1 MNPNLITWPSVAS
14 SFRRLFGTIACAF
27 LVSSA
32 FAQEGIIVP
41 MSNGTVVVDCE
52 ATQTIY
58 FTDDNSG
65 SADFQDP
72 YSNQDYTITLC
83 PSVPGDAVQVNFVA
97 FDLQTN
103 ANPNNSDRLIAYN
116 GDSTDGDLVGV
127 GTGNSFNGVSIT
139 ASIDNPTGCVTFRF
153 LVNNGA
159 TGGDAGWVAEVTCVT
174 PCTYPESDLVLV
186 SPESFPGSPESVG
199 VCMDE
204 VVTFDAGGSIEGDP
218 TFPLDSLIW
227 NWGDGQVET
236 TAAAD
241 GFQVSHSY
249 STPGEYIVTLVV
261 QDINGCN
268 STNLV
273 PHQVLVSTVPIF
285 NTEVT
290 SPICVDAPGVLDGT
304 PLESVTWTAL
314 PPVGVSEYADL
325 PDATGVAFTSQLFI
339 DFFDADQ
346 VLENCEDLE
355 LITANIE
362 HSFIGDL
369 KFWVTCPD
377 GTEVLLMDNG
387 PSGGPDPTGCT
398 PSDLGGNNLGIVD
411 VEGYDY
417 SWSMDAE
424 WVLDDANNPNVSD
437 PMPSGTYLPCG
448 DLCDFVGCPL
458 NGIWTFNVIDQWAA
472 DNGTLFE
479 WGIDFNP
486 EIVPGITTFTPEIG
500 MGSDSSYWHPVG
512 DDGTILT
519 TDDYGVVGVDD
530 DVNVVDVMFEEPGV
544 YEFGYFVTNDFG
556 CSWDTTVQVEVL
568 ASPQAFVS
576 AGPDL
581 EFCGEPID
589 LLGSYIPMDT
599 VNCGEASGF
608 HQHCYG
614 ANDNAVFSYCPNV
627 PGDGTMMTLQFTGGE
642 LEWGW
647 DYITVFDGPDGTG
660 PVIATLYWDFAGQ
673 TFTPTNPDGCISF
686 QITADGGGC
695 DCATNPFCGF
705 EPLQWSTYCAPLN
718 AFSNVEFSWSP
729 EESLNDGSLLQ
740 PTLIEF
746 AGDTTA
752 FVLSVEMLDVANCV
766 ASDTMLVVPGFAFDV
781 NHMDLSCEGDDGMI
795 FVDILGEDAAEQGP
809 YNIEVQWNGPM
820 CSWQDIQEHCYG
832 ALDSTVFTHC
842 PDNPGDGT
850 MMSVEF
856 LNGYLDGSGFDVVT
870 VYNGADGEGEV
881 LGVLYEDAF
890 GQFTANNAF
899 GQNPDGCI
907 SIRFESDG
915 FCSCA
920 DTVDCGLPPFVWE
933 TSCNT
938 DGVEPVLVDSL
949 VWEGETIVLD
959 SLIAGEYEV
968 VVSNADGCTYTQI
981 LELTAPDTTG
991 LGGSLGSAIDWSLH
1005 TDTGLFA
1012 GAMGLP
1018 DTVRYE
1024 NGQWFPIQAWLAWE
1038 GDSTFHWDGAP
1049 VDAIVIEGCEDASL
1063 VLQRAQA
1070 QTSDSLFVEWHGTA
1084 DAGVDLAESSSVF
1097 IMEPGTTMLTVPL
1110 QVANDGSSEGIEDV
1124 LIVGTG
1130 LDVCGDS
1137 LLDSLRLLIL
1147 DPIPME
1153 ASSPPLDCIEDPG
1166 VQTVAFEGIEGFG
1179 PFDQMWEVSPSGE
1192 ETGWMELTGLATST
1206 EVDMIDSTGQLM
1218 PDVHVV
1224 LSLMDQC
1231 GHVAQV
1237 HVDIEH
1243 IVMQA
1248 AQFCVDSAFG
1258 FPAANS
1264 HLPVLDVLI
1273 DGVSYFDNVMLQDT
1287 LTIEADSVDGHW
1299 MLDSVSTGAFD
1310 WTGMVTVVDTCG
1322 WSTSAPLY
1330 ILEYVCREGC
1340 TDEAACNFDVD
1351 AGIEDGSCA
1360 FTGDECEGEGDALED
1375 WVLNEACDCV
1385 PVTDGLSEQDLAF
1398 DLFPNPNEGE
1408 FRIVSSVD
1416 QGLLRVRSA
1425 DGRLVHVAELQQ
1437 LQHGVRVDL
1446 NLSNG
1451 MYLMEL
1457 SSEGFHQT
1465 RRVVVQR

>member
-1 MNPNLITWPSVAS
+1 MNPSLISWPSVTS
-14 SFRRLFGTIACAF
+14 SFRGLFGAIACAF
-27 LVSSA
+27 LVSST

-41 MSNGTVVVDCE
+41 MSNGTVVVDCD
-52 ATQTIY
+52 ATQNIY

-65 SADFQDP
+65 STDFQDP

-103 ANPNNSDRLIAYN
+103 ANPNNSDRLFAYN
-116 GDSTDGDLVGV
+116 GDSTNGDLVGV
-127 GTGNSFNGVSIT
+127 GTANSFNGVSIT

-153 LVNNGA
+153 VVNNGA

-174 PCTYPESDLVLV
+174 PCAYPESDLVLV
-186 SPESFPGSPESVG
+186 SPEPFPGTPESVG

-204 VVTFDAGGSIEGDP
+204 LVTFDASGSLPGAPE
-218 TFPLDSLIW
+218 FPVDSLIW

-236 TAAAD
+236 TAVAD
-241 GFQVSHSY
+241 GFQISHSY
-249 STPGEYIVTLVV
+249 PEPGEYIVSLVV

-268 STNLV
+268 STNII
-273 PHQVLVSTVPIF
+273 PYQVLVSTVPIF

-304 PLESVTWTAL
+304 PVESVTWTAL
-314 PPVGVSEYADL
+314 PPVGVSELADL

-369 KFWVTCPD
+369 SFWITCPD

-387 PSGGPDPTGCT
+387 ASGGPDPTGCT
-398 PSDLGGNNLGIVD
+398 PNDLGGNNLGIVD
-411 VEGYDY
+411 VEGFDY
-417 SWSMDAE
+417 SWNMDAE

-512 DDGTILT
+512 DDGIILT
-519 TDDYGVVGVDD
+519 TEDYGIVGVDED
-530 DVNVVDVMFEEPGV
+530 ANVVDVMFEEPGV
-544 YEFGYFVTNDFG
+544 YEFGYLVTNDFG
-556 CSWDTTVQVEVL
+556 CSWDTTVVVEVVDNPGTL
-568 ASPQAFVS
+568 IT
-576 AGPDL
+576 AGPDQIFCNDPVVL
-581 EFCGEPID
+581 EGGFDTGEESSCAAVQ
-589 LLGSYIPMDT
+589 GTY
-599 VNCGEASGF
+599 EY
-608 HQHCYG
+608 CYDIG
-614 ANDNAVFSYCPNV
+614 DNSIFSYCPDN
-627 PGDGTMMTLQFTGGE
+627 PGDGTVMTINFTAGE
-642 LEWGW
+642 VEGFGQ
-647 DYITVFDGPDGTG
+647 DFITVYDGPDATG
-660 PVIATLYWDFAGQ
+660 PVLATLDLNFAGQ
-673 TFTPTNPDGCISF
+673 SFTATNLDGCISF
-686 QITADGGGC
+686 QVTSDPGFCSCG
-695 DCATNPFCGF
+695 DFCGF
-705 EPLQWSTYCAPLN
+705 EPLEWCVTCGGSGDACGFDWLWEPAEYFVDNTVPQPTVVDLGGDA
-718 AFSNVEFSWSP
+718 VEFTLFVEPVGFDNCQATDVVTVEPSFQF
-729 EESLNDGSLLQ
+729 EVESLQ
-740 PTLIEF
+740 PSCF
-746 AGDTTA
+746 A
-752 FVLSVEMLDVANCV
+752 
-766 ASDTMLVVPGFAFDV
+766 
-781 NHMDLSCEGDDGMI
+781 DDGMI
-795 FVDILGEDAAEQGP
+795 FVDILGEDAAEDGQ
-809 YNIEVQWNGPM
+809 YNIEVQWNGPL
-820 CSWQDIQEHCYG
+820 CSGQGIQEHCYG
-832 ALDSTVFTHC
+832 AMDSTMFTHC
-842 PDNPGDGT
+842 PENPGDGT
-850 MMSVEF
+850 MMGVEF
-856 LNGYLDGSGFDVVT
+856 LNGFLDGSGFDVVT
-870 VYNGADGEGEV
+870 VYNGANGEGEV
-881 LGVLYEDAF
+881 LGVLFEDAF
-890 GQFTANNAF
+890 GQFTADNAF

-920 DTVDCGLPPFVWE
+920 DTVACGLPPFVWE

-949 VWEGETIVLD
+949 VWEGATVVVD

-968 VVSNADGCTYTQI
+968 VVSNADGCAYTQI

-991 LGGSLGSAIDWSLH
+991 LGDSLGSTIDWSLS

-1012 GAMGLP
+1012 GAVGLP
-1018 DTVRYE
+1018 DTVWYE

-1063 VLQRAQA
+1063 VLQRTQA

-1084 DAGVDLAESSSVF
+1084 DAGVDHAEASSVF

-1110 QVANDGSSEGIEDV
+1110 QVANDGFSEGIEDV
-1124 LIVGTG
+1124 LIVGAG

-1137 LLDSLRLLIL
+1137 LLDSLRVLIL

-1153 ASSPPLDCIEDPG
+1153 ASTLPLDCIEDPG

-1179 PFDQMWEVSPSGE
+1179 PFDQMWEVSPSGD
-1192 ETGWMELTGLATST
+1192 ETEWMEMAGLATST
-1206 EVDMIDSTGQLM
+1206 EVDMIDSSGQLM
-1218 PDVHVV
+1218 PNVHVA

-1231 GHVAQV
+1231 GHVAQF

-1248 AQFCVDSAFG
+1248 SQLCVDSAFG
-1258 FPAANS
+1258 FPAANA

-1287 LTIEADSVDGHW
+1287 LTIAADSVDGHW
-1299 MLDSVSTGAFD
+1299 MLDSVYTGPFD
-1310 WTGMVTVVDTCG
+1310 WTGIVTVVDTCG
-1322 WSTSAPLY
+1322 WSTSAQLY
-1330 ILEYVCREGC
+1330 ILEYICTEGC

-1351 AGIEDGSCA
+1351 AGLDDGSCA
-1360 FTGDECEGEGDALED
+1360 FTGDECEGEGDALEG
-1375 WVLNEACDCV
+1375 WVLNDACDCV
-1385 PVTDGLSEQDLAF
+1385 PLTDGFAEQDLAF
-1398 DLFPNPNEGE
+1398 DLFPNPNDGE
-1408 FRIVSSVD
+1408 FRIVANVG

-1425 DGRLVHVAELQQ
+1425 DGRLVHMAQLQALQQ
-1437 LQHGVRVDL
+1437 GVRLDL

-1457 SSEGFHQT
+1457 FSESFHQT

>member
-1 MNPNLITWPSVAS
+1 MNPNLIIWPFVTS
-14 SFRRLFGTIACAF
+14 SFRGLFGAIACSF
-27 LVSSA
+27 LVSST

-41 MSNGTVVVDCE
+41 MSNGTVVVDCD

-65 SADFQDP
+65 STDFQDP

-103 ANPNNSDRLIAYN
+103 ANPNNSDRLFAYN

-127 GTGNSFNGVSIT
+127 GTANSFNGVSIT

-153 LVNNGA
+153 VVNNGA

-174 PCTYPESDLVLV
+174 PCAYPESDLVLV
-186 SPESFPGSPESVG
+186 SPEPFPGTPESVG

-204 VVTFDAGGSIEGDP
+204 LVTFDASGSLPGAPE
-218 TFPLDSLIW
+218 FPVDSLIW

-236 TAAAD
+236 TAVAD
-241 GFQVSHSY
+241 GFQISHSY
-249 STPGEYIVTLVV
+249 PEPGEYIVSLVV

-268 STNLV
+268 STNLI
-273 PHQVLVSTVPIF
+273 PYQVLVSTVPIF

-304 PLESVTWTAL
+304 PVESVTWTAL
-314 PPVGVSEYADL
+314 PPVGVSELADL

-339 DFFDADQ
+339 DFFDTDQ
-346 VLENCEDLE
+346 VLEFCDDLE

-369 KFWVTCPD
+369 SFWITCPD

-387 PSGGPDPTGCT
+387 ASGGPDPTGCT
-398 PSDLGGNNLGIVD
+398 PNDLGGNDLGIVD
-411 VEGYDY
+411 VEGFDY
-417 SWSMDAE
+417 SWTMDAE
-424 WVLDDANNPNVSD
+424 WVLDDANNPNATN
-437 PMPSGTYLPCG
+437 PMPAGTYLPCG

-512 DDGTILT
+512 DDGIILT
-519 TDDYGVVGVDD
+519 TEDYGIVGVDED
-530 DVNVVDVMFEEPGV
+530 ANVVDVMFAEPGV
-544 YEFGYFVTNDFG
+544 YEFGYLVTNDFG

-568 ASPQAFVS
+568 ESPQAFVS

-589 LLGSYIPMDT
+589 LLGSYVPMDT
-599 VNCGEASGF
+599 ANCGEGSGF
-608 HQHCYG
+608 HQYCYG

-627 PGDGTMMTLQFTGGE
+627 PGDGTTMTLQFTGGE

-660 PVIATLYWDFAGQ
+660 PVIETLYWEIAGQ

-695 DCATNPFCGF
+695 DCATNSFCGF
-705 EPLQWSTYCAPLN
+705 ESLQWTTYCAPLN

-729 EESLNDGSLLQ
+729 DESLNDGSLLQ
-740 PTLIEF
+740 PTLMEF
-746 AGDTTA
+746 EADTTA
-752 FVLSVEMLDVANCV
+752 FVLTVEMLDVANCV

-781 NHMDLSCEGDDGMI
+781 DHMDLSCEGDDGMI
-795 FVDILGEDAAEQGP
+795 FVDILGGDAAEDGP
-809 YNIEVQWNGPM
+809 YNIDVQWNGPL
-820 CSWQDIQEHCYG
+820 CSGPGIQEHCYG
-832 ALDSTVFTHC
+832 AMDSTVFTHC

-850 MMSVEF
+850 MMGVEF
-856 LNGYLDGSGFDVVT
+856 LNGFLDSSGFDVVT
-870 VYNGADGEGEV
+870 VYNGANGEGEV
-881 LGVLYEDAF
+881 LGVLFEDAF
-890 GQFTANNAF
+890 GQFTADNAF

-920 DTVDCGLPPFVWE
+920 DTVACGLPPFVWE

-938 DGVEPVLVDSL
+938 DAVEPVLVDSL
-949 VWEGETIVLD
+949 VWEGATVVLD

-981 LELTAPDTTG
+981 LELTAPDTIG
-991 LGGSLGSAIDWSLH
+991 LGGSLGSTIDWSLS

-1018 DTVRYE
+1018 DTVWYE

-1070 QTSDSLFVEWHGTA
+1070 QTADSLFVEWHGTA
-1084 DAGVDLAESSSVF
+1084 DAGVDHAEASSVF

-1110 QVANDGSSEGIEDV
+1110 QVANDGFSEGIEDV
-1124 LIVGTG
+1124 LIVGAG

-1153 ASSPPLDCIEDPG
+1153 ASSLPLDCIEDPG

-1179 PFDQMWEVSPSGE
+1179 PFDQMWEVSPSGD
-1192 ETGWMELTGLATST
+1192 ETGWMEMAGLATST
-1206 EVDMIDSTGQLM
+1206 EVDMIDSSGQLM
-1218 PDVHVV
+1218 PNVHVA

-1231 GHVAQV
+1231 GHVAQF
-1237 HVDIEH
+1237 HADIEH
-1243 IVMQA
+1243 IVAQA
-1248 AQFCVDSAFG
+1248 AQLCVDSAFG
-1258 FPAANS
+1258 FPAANA

-1287 LTIEADSVDGHW
+1287 LTIAADSVDGHW
-1299 MLDSVSTGAFD
+1299 MLDSVSTGPFD
-1310 WTGMVTVVDTCG
+1310 WTGIVTLVDTCG
-1322 WSTSAPLY
+1322 WSTSAQLY
-1330 ILEYVCREGC
+1330 ILEYICTEGC
-1340 TDEAACNFDVD
+1340 TDESACNFDVD
-1351 AGIEDGSCA
+1351 AGLDDGSCA
-1360 FTGDECEGEGDALED
+1360 FTGDECEGEGDALEG

-1385 PVTDGLSEQDLAF
+1385 PVTDRLSEQDLAF
-1398 DLFPNPNEGE
+1398 DLSPNPNDGE
-1408 FRIVSSVD
+1408 FRIVANLD

-1425 DGRLVHVAELQQ
+1425 DGRLVHMAQLQALQQ
-1437 LQHGVRVDL
+1437 GVRLDL

-1457 SSEGFHQT
+1457 FSEGFHQT